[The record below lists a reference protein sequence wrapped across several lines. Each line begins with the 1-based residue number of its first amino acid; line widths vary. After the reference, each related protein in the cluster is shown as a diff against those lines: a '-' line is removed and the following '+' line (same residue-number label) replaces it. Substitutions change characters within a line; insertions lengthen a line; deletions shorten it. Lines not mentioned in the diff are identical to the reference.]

1 MHRPVCI
8 TYDSTCDLT
17 PQLLERFR
25 IRTVPLTIQSGER
38 VFPDDGRYT
47 SADLYADYRSRGTLP
62 KTAAV
67 SPEEFKAFFA
77 PILAEGYD
85 IVHID
90 ISAELSCTCQNAVLA
105 AQELTER
112 GEIHVVDSR
121 QLSTGGGLLALRGAK
136 LRDAGMAA
144 ADIAAELRR
153 LAPHSD
159 TSFVLDTLEY
169 MWKGGRCSGVAA
181 LGANML
187 KLKPC
192 LEMREGKLVVCKKY
206 RGSMDKV
213 YRQYIA
219 ERLAG
224 KAVVADHAFIT
235 HSGEVPEETLSQ
247 LTALV
252 RELAPSRRY
261 SSLRRAARFPP
272 TVARARWACCSC
284 GRRDKNG
291 NRVQAARACAGAVW
305 VCVMGEEGE
314 KTFHRSR
321 DPSLNKV

>member
-17 PQLLERFR
+17 PRLLERFH

-47 SADLYADYRSRGTLP
+47 SSELYADYRRNGALP
-62 KTAAV
+62 RTTAV

-77 PILAEGYD
+77 PILAEGFD

-90 ISAELSCTCQNAVLA
+90 ISSELSCTCQNAVLA
-105 AQELTER
+105 AQELAEQ

-121 QLSTGGGLLALRGAK
+121 QLSTGGGLLALQGAK
-136 LRDAGMAA
+136 LRDGGMAA

-187 KLKPC
+187 KLKPS
-192 LEMREGKLVVCKKY
+192 LEIRDGKLVVCKKY
-206 RGSMDKV
+206 RGAMEKV
-213 YRQYIA
+213 YRQYVT

-224 KAVVADHAFIT
+224 KAVVEDWAFIT
-235 HSGEVPEETLSQ
+235 HSGEVSEDTLRQ
-247 LTALV
+247 LTELV
-252 RELAPSRRY
+252 RELAPFKEVFITQAGCTV
-261 SSLRRAARFPP
+261 SSHCGPGTLGVLFLRQPHPA
-272 TVARARWACCSC
+272 
-284 GRRDKNG
+284 
-291 NRVQAARACAGAVW
+291 Q
-305 VCVMGEEGE
+305 
-314 KTFHRSR
+314 
-321 DPSLNKV
+321 

>member
-17 PQLLERFR
+17 PRLLERFH

-47 SADLYADYRSRGTLP
+47 SSELYADYRRNGALP
-62 KTAAV
+62 RTTAV

-77 PILAEGYD
+77 PILAEGFD

-90 ISAELSCTCQNAVLA
+90 ISSELSCTCQNALLA
-105 AQELTER
+105 AQELAEQ

-121 QLSTGGGLLALRGAK
+121 QLSTGGGLLALQGAK
-136 LRDAGMAA
+136 LRDGGMAA

-187 KLKPC
+187 KLKPS
-192 LEMREGKLVVCKKY
+192 LEIRDGKLVVCKKY
-206 RGSMDKV
+206 RGAMEKV
-213 YRQYIA
+213 YRQYVT

-224 KAVVADHAFIT
+224 KSVVEDWAFIT
-235 HSGEVPEETLSQ
+235 HSGEVSEETLQ
-247 LTALV
+247 ELTALV
-252 RELAPSRRY
+252 RELAPFKEVFITQAGCTV
-261 SSLRRAARFPP
+261 SSHCGPGTLGVLFLRQPEPA
-272 TVARARWACCSC
+272 
-284 GRRDKNG
+284 
-291 NRVQAARACAGAVW
+291 Q
-305 VCVMGEEGE
+305 
-314 KTFHRSR
+314 
-321 DPSLNKV
+321 